1 MKISRHTKDKVATVK
16 EESMQVK
23 RQLETMHIRLSEH
36 PGTKRIASKLE
47 RVIHQLEQWQQ
58 AA

>member
-1 MKISRHTKDKVATVK
+1 MKISRHTKEKLATVK

-23 RQLETMHIRLSEH
+23 RQLETMHVRLSEH
-36 PGTKRIASKLE
+36 PGTKRIANKLE

-58 AA
+58 VA

>member
-1 MKISRHTKDKVATVK
+1 MKISRNTKEKLATVK

-36 PGTKRIASKLE
+36 PGTKRIANKLE
-47 RVIHQLEQWQQ
+47 RVINQLEQWQQ
-58 AA
+58 VA